1 MMIIIV
7 VIIIITI
14 QNSASYQYTD
24 LPCPPVANLVPSGW
38 MSTENIGFPGIKEQ
52 AAIYWIVLHSRECSN
67 ARTTITLLAGKL
79 LSSSKGLS
87 CKNYSWLQELRAACW
102 QKWQPI
108 KSLFGSYHA
117 TKTRDNQGHLIQQD
131 MPNTSKQN
139 NTTKQ
144 VPTRQNRIWVWNLFQ
159 VSTVH

>member
-1 MMIIIV
+1 MIVV
-7 VIIIITI
+7 VIIT
-14 QNSASYQYTD
+14 QNSAFYQYTD

-38 MSTENIGFPGIKEQ
+38 MSTENIGFPGIREQ
-52 AAIYWIVLHSRECSN
+52 AATNWIVLQSGGCSN
-67 ARTTITLLAGKL
+67 ARTTITLLAAKR
-79 LSSSKGLS
+79 LSPSKGSS

-108 KSLFGSYHA
+108 KNLYGSYQA
-117 TKTRDNQGHLIQQD
+117 TKTSDNQGHLIQQD
-131 MPNTSKQN
+131 MPNTSKQS

-144 VPTRQNRIWVWNLFQ
+144 VPTRQNCIWVWNFFQ

>member
-1 MMIIIV
+1 MIM
-7 VIIIITI
+7 T

-38 MSTENIGFPGIKEQ
+38 MSTENIGFPGIREQ
-52 AAIYWIVLHSRECSN
+52 AATYWIVLHSRECSN
-67 ARTTITLLAGKL
+67 TRTTTTLLAGKQ
-79 LSSSKGLS
+79 LSSSKGSS

-117 TKTRDNQGHLIQQD
+117 TKPSDNQGHLIQQD
-131 MPNTSKQN
+131 MPNTSEQC

-144 VPTRQNRIWVWNLFQ
+144 VPTRQNCIWVWNFFQ